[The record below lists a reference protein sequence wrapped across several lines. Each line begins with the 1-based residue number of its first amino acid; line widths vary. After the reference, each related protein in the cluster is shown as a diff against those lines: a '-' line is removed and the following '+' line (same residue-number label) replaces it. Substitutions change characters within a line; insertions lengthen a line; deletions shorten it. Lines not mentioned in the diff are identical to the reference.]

1 MTVQSYFPTEPEAIR
16 ELQRRVAMVHAE
28 IVTQQL
34 LDLSAPKEQKL
45 KLLDAVKDINASS
58 VHVGAD
64 G

>member
-1 MTVQSYFPTEPEAIR
+1 MTVQSYFPTKPEAIR

-45 KLLDAVKDINASS
+45 KLLNAVKDINASS
-58 VHVGAD
+58 VHVGAA

>member
-1 MTVQSYFPTEPEAIR
+1 MTVKSYFPTKPEAVR
-16 ELQRRVAMVHAE
+16 ELQARVAKLHAE
-28 IVTQQL
+28 IVARQL

-58 VHVGAD
+58 VHVGTA